1 MILTIGKKEQGT
13 DIVEEDMSAGG
24 ATCSGLV
31 GRSLARWLAR
41 CESLSRAGRRPRA
54 SESQQIFEINKVDSS
69 QRPHELADFLRKRK
83 MKVQRPAKRPVKVNL
98 KRTVLAPVGGVPE
111 PTPLDG

>member
-1 MILTIGKKEQGT
+1 MCAFRRSSNSAGCESSSSIADCELLRRPGGKGCMILTIGKKEQGT

-41 CESLSRAGRRPRA
+41 CESLSRAGRKPKA
-54 SESQQIFEINKVDSS
+54 SESQQLFEINKVDSS
-69 QRPHELADFLRKRK
+69 QMPH
-83 MKVQRPAKRPVKVNL
+83 
-98 KRTVLAPVGGVPE
+98 
-111 PTPLDG
+111 